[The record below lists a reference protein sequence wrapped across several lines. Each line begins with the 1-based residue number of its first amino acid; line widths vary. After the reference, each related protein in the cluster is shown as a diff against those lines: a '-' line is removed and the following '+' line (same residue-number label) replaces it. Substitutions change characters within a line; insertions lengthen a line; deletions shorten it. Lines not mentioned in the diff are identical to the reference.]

1 MRGTIALTMLLLNPA
16 DKWKMDLRT
25 LSIYQDFE
33 VSSLDGLTIAKEC
46 FLELELQMQASVELL

>member
-1 MRGTIALTMLLLNPA
+1 MLLLNPA
-16 DKWKMDLRT
+16 DKLKMDLRT